1 MFYLQLSRKMFYLQL
16 SPMLNISNV
25 LFAVISV
32 GFGSSL
38 FLLPQFNH
46 FNPLFAATWKNKG
59 KVFSNFRYIDLICA
73 EETKKFVGIKKGGF
87 CVDIEPNIRYS
98 RNQGYLHQSAKG
110 DISPFHQNSLW
121 GGKRHEIGCPSLPGG
136 DLAAAQELQCPPSFT
151 APEGG
156 WGGLGQI
163 YSTQNWA
170 GTNIYSTQNY
180 ILKTPNFP
188 HKTLTW
194 KQRIA
199 SMDNRK
205 WISS

>member
-59 KVFSNFRYIDLICA
+59 KSIFKFDLICA
-73 EETKKFVGIKKGGF
+73 EETKKFMGIKKGGF

-110 DISPFHQNSLW
+110 DISPSTKIVFEGEKGMKLVAHLF
-121 GGKRHEIGCPSLPGG
+121 
-136 DLAAAQELQCPPSFT
+136 QE
-151 APEGG
+151 E
-156 WGGLGQI
+156 
-163 YSTQNWA
+163 
-170 GTNIYSTQNY
+170 
-180 ILKTPNFP
+180 ILKQHKSCSVPPPLQLQREGTPRPLKIQFLERGEE
-188 HKTLTW
+188 HDKK
-194 KQRIA
+194 KQGLERGLDKCPC
-199 SMDNRK
+199 SCRRVE
-205 WISS
+205 W